1 MTVINPFLD
10 NLSEL
15 KDAEIEN
22 KIQDLSKKYWLAR
35 NADVKMQIA
44 NFLEIYKQELSVR
57 RAKAWEQQYQK
68 RNKDLDDLIQVN

>member
-1 MTVINPFLD
+1 MTVINPLLED
-10 NLSEL
+10 LSNL

-22 KIQDLSKKYWLAR
+22 KIQDLSKKYWQAR
-35 NADVKMQIA
+35 NPDVKMQIA
-44 NFLEIYKQELSVR
+44 NFLNIYKEELGVR